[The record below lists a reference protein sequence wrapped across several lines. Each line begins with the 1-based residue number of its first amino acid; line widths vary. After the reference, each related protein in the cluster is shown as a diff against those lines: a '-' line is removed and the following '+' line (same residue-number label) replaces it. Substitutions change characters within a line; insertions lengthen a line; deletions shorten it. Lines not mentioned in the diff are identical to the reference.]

1 MRGFIIGLLLALLS
15 MSTSATEPA
24 SMSILLLPD
33 RVWTAD
39 GDGSHAGWV
48 VLVRDGR
55 IVAVGPAA
63 SVTVPAGAQRIELPG
78 ATLTPGLID
87 LHSHLLLHPY
97 NETSWNDQV
106 LKEAVPYRVL
116 AAANHARDTLMAG
129 FTTLRDLGTEGAGY
143 ADVSLRKA
151 IDDGTIPGP
160 RLFIATRAIVATGS
174 YGPGPRGF
182 RDDIDLPAGAQEVSG
197 VDNVIAAVREQ
208 AGHGADWIKVY
219 ADYRW
224 GPGGVSQTTF
234 TAAELKA
241 LVDAAHVSGRPVSA
255 HASTDAGMRMAI
267 DAGVDSIEHGYGGS
281 VDTFKRMHDR
291 GVAYIPT
298 LTAVE
303 STETYFNHYVP
314 GTSQATPR
322 MLESQQAFR
331 RAREAG
337 VRIGNGSDVGVFRHG
352 DNARELVWMAKLGMP
367 APQALHAATDVAARI
382 LRKEDSF
389 GRIAP
394 GLRADLVAF
403 PGDPSGDIGAT
414 AHPVFV
420 MKDGQVYRRP

>member
-1 MRGFIIGLLLALLS
+1 MRRWLVALMIALLP
-15 MSTSATEPA
+15 MLVSAAEPA
-24 SMSILLLPD
+24 PAPVLLVPD

-39 GDGSHAGWV
+39 GDASHAGWV

-55 IVAVGPAA
+55 IAAVGPESSINA
-63 SVTVPAGAQRIELPG
+63 PPDAQRIELPG

-87 LHSHLLLHPY
+87 LHSHVLLHPY

-116 AAANHARDTLMAG
+116 EAANHARDTLMAG

-143 ADVSLRKA
+143 ADVSIRKA
-151 IDDGTIPGP
+151 IDDGTIIGP

-182 RDDIDLPAGAQEVSG
+182 RDDIDLPTGAQEISG

-219 ADYRW
+219 TDYRW

-241 LVDAAHVSGRPVSA
+241 LVDAAHVAGRPVSA

-303 STETYFNHYVP
+303 STEIYFNHYVP
-314 GTSQATPR
+314 GQSQPTPK

-352 DNARELVWMAKLGMP
+352 DNARELAWMAKLGMP
-367 APQALHAATDVAARI
+367 APQVLHAATDVAARVLHQESTI
-382 LRKEDSF
+382 
-389 GRIAP
+389 GRITP

-403 PGDPSGDIGAT
+403 QGDPASDIAAT
-414 AHPVFV
+414 THPVLV

>member
-1 MRGFIIGLLLALLS
+1 MRAWLAALLI
-15 MSTSATEPA
+15 ALLPLFARAAEPA
-24 SMSILLLPD
+24 STSILLVPD

-39 GDGSHAGWV
+39 GDAGHAGWV
-48 VLVRDGR
+48 VLVRDGK

-63 SVTVPAGAQRIELPG
+63 SVSVPADAQRIELPG
-78 ATLTPGLID
+78 TTLTPGLID
-87 LHSHLLLHPY
+87 LHSHVLLHPY

-116 AAANHARDTLMAG
+116 EAANHARDTLMAG

-143 ADVSLRKA
+143 ADVSIRKA
-151 IDDGTIPGP
+151 IEDGTIPGP

-219 ADYRW
+219 TDYRW

-241 LVDAAHVSGRPVSA
+241 LVDAAHIAGRPVSA

-291 GVAYIPT
+291 GIAYIPT

-314 GTSQATPR
+314 GQSQPTPR

-331 RAREAG
+331 RARNAG

-367 APQALHAATDVAARI
+367 APQVLHASTDGAARI
-382 LRKEDSF
+382 LRKDDSL

-403 PGDPSGDIGAT
+403 RGDPASDVDAT
-414 AHPVFV
+414 THPVLV
-420 MKDGQVYRRP
+420 MKDGKVYRRP